1 VSVAIYM
8 DEHVHRAIT
17 AGLRLRA
24 VDVVTAQEDGRRKT
38 DDDLL
43 LDRAGELGRVLF
55 SQDEDLLA
63 EAKRRQEQGIAFAGV
78 VYGHQL
84 RVTIGLC
91 VRDLNCL
98 PRPAIRKTLSIASNI
113 CRCEPF
119 RCRRPGR
126 SRFRCELPRPAGP
139 SPFTDYQ
146 SSLLFRREHT

>member
-1 VSVAIYM
+1 VTVAIYM

-17 AGLRLRA
+17 AGLRLRG
-24 VDVVTAQEDGRRKT
+24 VDVVTAQEDGRRRT

-63 EAKRRQEQGIAFAGV
+63 EAKRRQEQGISFAGV

-91 VRDLNCL
+91 VRDLELLAKAGNPEDFANRVEYL
-98 PRPAIRKTLSIASNI
+98 PL
-113 CRCEPF
+113 
-119 RCRRPGR
+119 
-126 SRFRCELPRPAGP
+126 
-139 SPFTDYQ
+139 
-146 SSLLFRREHT
+146 

>member
-1 VSVAIYM
+1 MTLANYM

-17 AGLRLRA
+17 AGLRLRG
-24 VDVVTAQEDGRRKT
+24 VDGVTAQEDGRRKT

-63 EAKRRQEQGIAFAGV
+63 EAKRRQDQGITFAGV

-91 VRDLNCL
+91 VRDLELLGKAGNPEDFANRVEYL
-98 PRPAIRKTLSIASNI
+98 PL
-113 CRCEPF
+113 
-119 RCRRPGR
+119 
-126 SRFRCELPRPAGP
+126 
-139 SPFTDYQ
+139 
-146 SSLLFRREHT
+146 